1 MSLKEL
7 NLKKGLE
14 FRKLNPSFPVPYSL
28 VFISVKWEAGLM
40 LSLWVLSTQGKHQ
53 TSTIRIDG
61 WAHSR
66 ESESVGVRWYTLL
79 GDVDAAGPGPYRKD
93 CVFHLVLP
101 YTAQFSAIQSWEQRH
116 QMRCPVWI
124 RGAEQCP
131 PDSWARDYPG
141 VGRYGWDR
149 WGSGQQ
155 GYMGVL
161 MSPELT
167 FRAMS
172 SLWFCML
179 LNPLSLMSFI
189 LICGK
194 INAWKVLEKPS
205 NCPYLPPGDTWYWF
219 SLWKWFTGL
228 LKPGKDQMLW
238 ASWSHLPSLLS
249 ANTRGGNWE
258 IIDQRSFFCGMLTH
272 RPKIQ
277 ENHFIGT
284 QGS

>member
-1 MSLKEL
+1 MVQAPRWCWCCWSRTIQGGLCFPPCTSLYSPVSSCKI
-7 NLKKGLE
+7 LK
-14 FRKLNPSFPVPYSL
+14 
-28 VFISVKWEAGLM
+28 
-40 LSLWVLSTQGKHQ
+40 TD
-53 TSTIRIDG
+53 TSDK
-61 WAHSR
+61 
-66 ESESVGVRWYTLL
+66 V
-79 GDVDAAGPGPYRKD
+79 
-93 CVFHLVLP
+93 
-101 YTAQFSAIQSWEQRH
+101 
-116 QMRCPVWI
+116 PVWI
-124 RGAEQCP
+124 HGAEQCP

-141 VGRYGWDR
+141 VGRYGWNR
-149 WGSGQQ
+149 WGSEQS

-194 INAWKVLEKPS
+194 INAWKVLKKPS

-238 ASWSHLPSLLS
+238 ASWSHFPSLLS
-249 ANTRGGNWE
+249 ANTRGDNWE
-258 IIDQRSFFCGMLTH
+258 IIDQRSFFFGMLTH
-272 RPKIQ
+272 RPKV
-277 ENHFIGT
+277 
-284 QGS
+284 